1 MKSIAVYCGSS
12 SGSESIFAEIATEIG
27 SLLAVN
33 NIKVIYGGGD
43 SGLMGVVSNAAI
55 ANKGEVEG
63 IITNHLVEKEKK
75 NLNIS
80 SIQVVET
87 MHERKIAMFNKADGF
102 LVLPGGVGTL
112 EEFFEVLSWKQLQ
125 IHRKP
130 IILFNLNNYWSQLIE
145 LIDKT
150 IDCKFTGE
158 NIKDAYIVVD
168 NTAELRKVLNIN
180 VKN

>member
-12 SGSESIFAEIATEIG
+12 LGTNKIFSESAKEIAE
-27 SLLAVN
+27 LLAYNSVK
-33 NIKVIYGGGD
+33 IIYGGGD
-43 SGLMGVVSNAAI
+43 SGIMGIISNTAI
-55 ANKGEVEG
+55 SKGGQVEG
-63 IITNHLVEKEKK
+63 VITNHLIEKEKK

-125 IHRKP
+125 IHKKP

>member
-1 MKSIAVYCGSS
+1 LI
-12 SGSESIFAEIATEIG
+12 
-27 SLLAVN
+27 
-33 NIKVIYGGGD
+33 
-43 SGLMGVVSNAAI
+43 
-55 ANKGEVEG
+55 
-63 IITNHLVEKEKK
+63 EKEKK

>member
-1 MKSIAVYCGSS
+1 MTSNKKIRKLL
-12 SGSESIFAEIATEIG
+12 SEKGLSVLTQAAIFK
-27 SLLAVN
+27 LLA
-33 NIKVIYGGGD
+33 
-43 SGLMGVVSNAAI
+43 
-55 ANKGEVEG
+55 
-63 IITNHLVEKEKK
+63 
-75 NLNIS
+75 NLFHIPS
-80 SIQVVET
+80 
-87 MHERKIAMFNKADGF
+87 RKIAMFNKADGF